1 MALNKFSLWL
11 LAHCMEI
18 GNALI
23 LGLKFEAAAAE
34 VAAADKF
41 EADKAAIGVL
51 ADWPMPMLLADDSEA
66 ATLHGPPVDG
76 VYVGQSTL
84 GQW

>member
-1 MALNKFSLWL
+1 
-11 LAHCMEI
+11 MEI

-23 LGLKFEAAAAE
+23 LGLKFEAAE
-34 VAAADKF
+34 VATAELF

-51 ADWPMPMLLADDSEA
+51 LLAEWPWLADSK

-76 VYVGQSTL
+76 V
-84 GQW
+84 

>member
-11 LAHCMEI
+11 LAHCSET

-23 LGLKFEAAAAE
+23 LGLKFEAAE
-34 VAAADKF
+34 VATAELF

-51 ADWPMPMLLADDSEA
+51 LLAEWPLADSEA
-66 ATLHGPPVDG
+66 ALHGPPVDG
-76 VYVGQSTL
+76 V
-84 GQW
+84 

>member
-1 MALNKFSLWL
+1 
-11 LAHCMEI
+11 MEI

-23 LGLKFEAAAAE
+23 LGLKFEAAAFE
-34 VAAADKF
+34 VAATADKF
-41 EADKAAIGVL
+41 EADKAAIGML
-51 ADWPMPMLLADDSEA
+51 ADWPMLMLADDSEA
-66 ATLHGPPVDG
+66 ACTLHGPPVDG